1 MINIRYR
8 RPEIEKRD
16 NLKKTIMTYFYR
28 FLIKERI
35 FFNFLPA
42 LKHYSKCNS
51 TYVCDFQALFF
62 DLYTRYTSY
71 GLTITGIND
80 ERLLELSQSWRIFFV
95 NHFDEIFVGVP
106 YELRRT
112 CANKLVTALN
122 ANKSRLRE
130 ETDATVK
137 RFLEKE
143 KNSTHQ

>member
-1 MINIRYR
+1 MINLHYR

-16 NLKKTIMTYFYR
+16 NLKKTIMMYFYR

-35 FFNFLPA
+35 LFNFLPA
-42 LKHYSKCNS
+42 LKHYGKCNS
-51 TYVCDFQALFF
+51 TYCCDFQALFF
-62 DLYTRYTSY
+62 DLYTRYTSH
-71 GLTITGIND
+71 GFTIAGIND
-80 ERLLELSQSWRIFFV
+80 ERSLVLSQSWRIFFV
-95 NHFDEIFVGVP
+95 NHFDEIFVDIP
-106 YELRRT
+106 YEMRRT
-112 CANKLVTALN
+112 YVEILVTALN

>member
-1 MINIRYR
+1 MINLHYR
-8 RPEIEKRD
+8 NAYVEKSD
-16 NLKKTIMTYFYR
+16 KLKKTIMAYFYR

-35 FFNFLPA
+35 LFNFLPA

-51 TYVCDFQALFF
+51 TYCCDFQALFF
-62 DLYTRYTSY
+62 DLYTRYTSH
-71 GLTITGIND
+71 GFTIAGIND
-80 ERLLELSQSWRIFFV
+80 ERSLKLSQSWRIFFV
-95 NHFDEIFVGVP
+95 NHFDEIFVDIP
-106 YELRRT
+106 YEMRRT
-112 CANKLVTALN
+112 YVGILVTALN

>member
-1 MINIRYR
+1 MINLHYR
-8 RPEIEKRD
+8 NAYIEARHW
-16 NLKKTIMTYFYR
+16 LKKTIMTYFYR

-130 ETDATVK
+130 ETNAAIK